1 MRNHP
6 YPLDKS
12 TPSSKPSD
20 SSIAIALGKKPIW
33 QLTEAGHEYG
43 QVYLATND
51 QWSGAQIHWQ
61 SAVIELMAD
70 RN

>member
-1 MRNHP
+1 M
-6 YPLDKS
+6 LAWWDLGMSAKLE
-12 TPSSKPSD
+12 
-20 SSIAIALGKKPIW
+20 ALGLQYRDCSGKKPIW

-61 SAVIELMAD
+61 VQVLDLMGD
-70 RN
+70 